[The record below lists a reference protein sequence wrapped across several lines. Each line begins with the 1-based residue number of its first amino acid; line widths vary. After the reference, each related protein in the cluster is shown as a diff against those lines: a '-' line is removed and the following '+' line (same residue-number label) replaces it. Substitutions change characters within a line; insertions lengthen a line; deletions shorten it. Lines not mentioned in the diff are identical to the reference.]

1 MAPAASATPRTRTTD
16 PLRIGGTDVAAGTR
30 RLVNLAVTRRLDGSE
45 LVVPVHVI
53 RGREPGPSLALVSA
67 LHGSQWFPVEVVRRA
82 VESVDVSSLRGTL
95 LAVPVG
101 NPMAFER
108 STRLTPD
115 DSDLPD
121 LNRVFPGGG
130 PWVAEQTAAVLTK
143 ELLPHA
149 ENLIDFHSNPW
160 GSITAAVD
168 FIPDLEDAALARKV
182 REMVVAF
189 GYPSIRAM
197 PAAHGLPGP
206 RSIYAYGA
214 ATFGIASIAPVLGGS
229 GFAPAFE
236 ESVIA
241 AMVQGV
247 RNVMAHLGMID
258 GAPRLPKKYFHFV
271 DRGHRIVPR
280 NGGLL
285 EPYFGP
291 EALFTEVK
299 AGTVLARVISPH
311 SFEALEELRAPV
323 DGMIFGVARAYP
335 LRPGDWAYFL
345 ADTAK
350 AGSQWIDGTGTVADV
365 ADRLPALPRG

>member
-1 MAPAASATPRTRTTD
+1 MAPATSATARPGD
-16 PLRIGGTDVAAGTR
+16 PLRIGGAEIAAGTR
-30 RLVNLAVTRRLDGSE
+30 RVVNLPVTRRLDGSE
-45 LVVPVHVI
+45 LSVPLHVL
-53 RGREPGPSLALVSA
+53 RGRETGPSLALVSA
-67 LHGSQWFPVEVVRRA
+67 LHGSQWFPVEVVRRV
-82 VESVDVSSLRGTL
+82 VEGVDVSSLRGTL
-95 LAVPVG
+95 YAVPVG

-143 ELLPHA
+143 ELLQRT

-168 FIPDLEDAALARKV
+168 FIPDLADPALTRRV

-214 ATFGIASIAPVLGGS
+214 TAFGIASISPVLGGS
-229 GFAPAFE
+229 GFAPEFE
-236 ESVIA
+236 EGVID

-247 RNVMAHLGMID
+247 RNVMSHLGMID
-258 GAPRLPKKYFHFV
+258 GTIRLPKKYFHFV

-291 EALFTEVK
+291 DTLFTEVK
-299 AGTVLARVISPH
+299 AGTVLARVVSPH
-311 SFEALEELRAPV
+311 TFEPLEELRAPV
-323 DGMIFGVARAYP
+323 DGLIFGVARSYP

-350 AGSQWIDGTGTVADV
+350 AGSGWIDGSGSVAQV
-365 ADRLPALPRG
+365 ADRLPTLKIE